1 MRLRQIL
8 THQVPVLLAHLI
20 LFADDFD
27 TSSARSTS
35 WFQNIKVFKVI
46 HFSIVLPPFVIFWED
61 VSQRTEL
68 EFFTMLSPLFLD
80 ISP

>member
-1 MRLRQIL
+1 MRFRKIL
-8 THQVPVLLAHLI
+8 TNQVPVLLVHLI
-20 LFADDFD
+20 LFADDPD

-35 WFQNIKVFKVI
+35 WFQNIEVFKVI
-46 HFSIVLPPFVIFWED
+46 HFSIVLPSFVIFWED

-68 EFFTMLSPLFLD
+68 EFFAMLSSLFLD